1 MESSTLNGDYEP
13 AGISIRNGP
22 VTDEMDVDLP
32 AANGKRKARVS
43 AGKPINYND
52 ERESSSEE
60 DSKPLVLCFTL
71 SDISLNLPRLQSF

>member
-1 MESSTLNGDYEP
+1 MDKSTSNGDYAP

-32 AANGKRKARVS
+32 AVNGKRKARVS

-52 ERESSSEE
+52 ERASSSEE
-60 DSKPLVLCFTL
+60 DSKPLVLCSTL
-71 SDISLNLPRLQSF
+71 SDISLNSRRIHCF